1 MTDCPPRLRGDLSKW
16 LQEINT
22 GVYVG
27 NVNSRVRDAIW
38 NRVCENLKTGR
49 ATMVFSTNNE
59 QKMDF
64 RVHNTL
70 WMPVDFEGIQL
81 MRRPLPNSA
90 ETEAPLK
97 PGFSKAA
104 KRQMGERRKQ
114 AAAKSGNTF
123 VVMDLET
130 TGLHPAS
137 DTILELGAILVEN
150 DHPAATFSRLI
161 KTDAAIPRHIS
172 DLTGI
177 DRSLMEQEGLPL
189 PTALAEF
196 LEFIGSRPLVGYN
209 ISFDMSFLQAA
220 CRGCSIQPP
229 TNRCIDLLTLARRK
243 IFGISDYKLATL
255 AAHFS
260 ISMPSHRALSD
271 CQTLLQLYE
280 KLNEKQAA
288 PG

>member
-1 MTDCPPRLRGDLSKW
+1 M
-16 LQEINT
+16 QEIEFNLLEEPWI
-22 GVYVG
+22 
-27 NVNSRVRDAIW
+27 RVRMPDCTVAEVSLSNALLHAHEYTDLAGELPSQDAAVLRLLLAVLHAVFY
-38 NRVCENLKTGR
+38 RVDPEGNASPLENSDDALYR
-49 ATMVFSTNNE
+49 WE
-59 QKMDF
+59 Q
-64 RVHNTL
+64 L
-70 WMPVDFEGIQL
+70 WSLGHLPEKPIQAYL
-81 MRRPLPNSA
+81 
-90 ETEAPLK
+90 
-97 PGFSKAA
+97 A
-104 KRQMGERRKQ
+104 KWRER
-114 AAAKSGNTF
+114 F
-123 VVMDLET
+123 WLF
-130 TGLHPAS
+130 
-137 DTILELGAILVEN
+137 
-150 DHPAATFSRLI
+150 HPAATFSRLI
-161 KTDAAIPRHIS
+161 KTDAAIPRHIT

>member
-70 WMPVDFEGIQL
+70 WTPVDFEGIQL

-114 AAAKSGNTF
+114 AAAKSANTF

-161 KTDAAIPRHIS
+161 KTDAAIPKHIS

-220 CRGCSIQPP
+220 CRGVFHTAPDKPLYRSAHACEKKNIRHLRLQAGHIG
-229 TNRCIDLLTLARRK
+229 RA
-243 IFGISDYKLATL
+243 FFYKHAFAPRPERLSNS
-255 AAHFS
+255 AA
-260 ISMPSHRALSD
+260 AL
-271 CQTLLQLYE
+271 
-280 KLNEKQAA
+280 
-288 PG
+288 